1 MKDGKPHHY
10 IRFEDLDMAMRQFG
24 IDPHPLEIK
33 EAENSLK
40 LEGKRNIDLE
50 SFMKIMA
57 KKLIHEQSTKDLER
71 AFRLIDTSNDE
82 SIEVEEF
89 RDLLKKVGANFTDL
103 EIQQMVDAADEDG
116 SGKIEE
122 KEFIAV
128 MSATYNPLEKDDS
141 KESLDDKTGKKDSA
155 R

>member
-1 MKDGKPHHY
+1 
-10 IRFEDLDMAMRQFG
+10 
-24 IDPHPLEIK
+24 
-33 EAENSLK
+33 
-40 LEGKRNIDLE
+40 
-50 SFMKIMA
+50 
-57 KKLIHEQSTKDLER
+57 
-71 AFRLIDTSNDE
+71 
-82 SIEVEEF
+82 
-89 RDLLKKVGANFTDL
+89 
-103 EIQQMVDAADEDG
+103 MVDAADEDG